1 MVKQCNNYI
10 WSKNK
15 LWSSLVS
22 VLECHTNA
30 HMHDNTFG
38 TKLDHSL
45 LAAHFDH
52 GWY

>member
-1 MVKQCNNYI
+1 M
-10 WSKNK
+10 
-15 LWSSLVS
+15 S

-30 HMHDNTFG
+30 HMHDNKFG

-52 GWY
+52 I